1 MAQSAKQGAGLDCY
15 QRNVQTRHLSAGV
28 LSCLISWLFL
38 FGILYK
44 GWHGFF
50 CQSTGIIQVCQQL
63 LNGWINIHQKNH
75 CTLDSAI
82 GFPNTCPVDCGLH
95 YPSIEQLVFY
105 HDTLPPQGIFP
116 KDSIL
121 PISSKLK
128 ACAWQSFVLCQL
140 KKHLPPDCIIVN
152 EGANTMDIGRT
163 MMPNQLPRKRSA

>member
-1 MAQSAKQGAGLDCY
+1 MLC
-15 QRNVQTRHLSAGV
+15 LSG
-28 LSCLISWLFL
+28 FE
-38 FGILYK
+38 LYSR
-44 GWHGFF
+44 WVPLF

-63 LNGWINIHQKNH
+63 LSCSNIHQKNH

-95 YPSIEQLVFY
+95 YPSIKQLVFY

-128 ACAWQSFVLCQL
+128 ACA
-140 KKHLPPDCIIVN
+140 
-152 EGANTMDIGRT
+152 
-163 MMPNQLPRKRSA
+163 

>member
-95 YPSIEQLVFY
+95 YPSIEQPTMIPSPLKVFSQRTVYSLSAVSWRLVLDNLLYFASLKSIY
-105 HDTLPPQGIFP
+105 HMT
-116 KDSIL
+116 
-121 PISSKLK
+121 
-128 ACAWQSFVLCQL
+128 V
-140 KKHLPPDCIIVN
+140 
-152 EGANTMDIGRT
+152 
-163 MMPNQLPRKRSA
+163 

>member
-82 GFPNTCPVDCGLH
+82 GFPNTSLVQWIVDYTIPLLNNWSSTMI
-95 YPSIEQLVFY
+95 PSPLKVFSQRTAYSLSAVSWRLVLDNLLYFASLKNIY
-105 HDTLPPQGIFP
+105 HMT
-116 KDSIL
+116 
-121 PISSKLK
+121 
-128 ACAWQSFVLCQL
+128 V
-140 KKHLPPDCIIVN
+140 
-152 EGANTMDIGRT
+152 
-163 MMPNQLPRKRSA
+163 